1 MTQVFIAVMLY
12 LMVGLWYD
20 DKYMSVR
27 RVRVRVVFWPIF
39 LLLSL
44 LQEQLSSI
52 IDWWSDRQ
60 YQKRRRANEEARN
73 QGRQDR

>member
-1 MTQVFIAVMLY
+1 MIQVFIAVMLY

-27 RVRVRVVFWPIF
+27 RVRVVFWPIS

-52 IDWWSDRQ
+52 INWWSDRQ
-60 YQKRRRANEEARN
+60 YQKKRRANEEARN